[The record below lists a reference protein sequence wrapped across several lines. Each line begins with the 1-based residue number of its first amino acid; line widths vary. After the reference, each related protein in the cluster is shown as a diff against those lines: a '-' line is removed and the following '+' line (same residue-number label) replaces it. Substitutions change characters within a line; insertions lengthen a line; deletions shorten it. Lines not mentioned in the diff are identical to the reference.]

1 MQIVTSKTKGDANT
15 AKTLERG
22 ISIHFID
29 GTCLNVSFPLHEDKY
44 KRALMV
50 EEVLKKRVLLI
61 EADGEIRCIPFEN
74 IKFMNIRPVAAA
86 EVGRLDLITGA
97 QISE

>member
-1 MQIVTSKTKGDANT
+1 M

-22 ISIHFID
+22 IRIHFID
-29 GTCLNVSFPLHEDKY
+29 GTCLKVSFPLQRDKY

-61 EADGEIRCIPFEN
+61 EAEGKIHCIPFEN
-74 IKFMNIRPVAAA
+74 IKFMNIYPVETA
-86 EVGRLDLITGA
+86 EVGRLELITGA